1 MRPALRKHDGDDAQE
16 TNKTRVQLDL
26 APSQMERLN
35 WLMEICDIDTRK
47 DLVNVALSVF
57 EWAVNQVIDG
67 RTIAAVDKE
76 AKHFVELG
84 LPALTDAA
92 RNAATR
98 VRARPVTE
106 EKV

>member
-1 MRPALRKHDGDDAQE
+1 
-16 TNKTRVQLDL
+16 
-26 APSQMERLN
+26 MERLN
-35 WLMEICDIDTRK
+35 WLMEVCDIDTRK

-92 RNAATR
+92 RNAGTR
-98 VRARPVTE
+98 SRARHATE